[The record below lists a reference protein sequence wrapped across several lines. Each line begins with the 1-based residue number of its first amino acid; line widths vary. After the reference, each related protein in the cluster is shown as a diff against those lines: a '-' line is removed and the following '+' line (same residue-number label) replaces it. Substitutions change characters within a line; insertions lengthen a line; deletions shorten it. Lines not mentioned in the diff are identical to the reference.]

1 MVAMIEALFPKTHY
15 RYTALP
21 LLGSLVDDFARWLS
35 QNDYR
40 LEAIRVMLRP
50 LGQADQWLQSQGIHA
65 LTELD
70 APLLEVCWRQ
80 FHRRNSHLSGVIRAL
95 ARYLA
100 SEGRLCPT
108 PPRPP
113 TPSQRLLAAYRD
125 HLDHVRT
132 LAPRTIEEH
141 LRSADGFLNHLD
153 YDAQP
158 TCLADLQARQVETF
172 VCQSAMRLSRGAQQH
187 LVAHLRSL
195 LRFLVTQGQY
205 PSGLDITI
213 DTPRLYHL
221 EQLPRALPWDS
232 VEALLQ
238 AIDRHTTTGLRDY
251 TMLFLIAAYG
261 LRVSEIVAL
270 TLDDIHWR
278 QGWLQV
284 PRCKTRNALHLPLT
298 DKVAEALI
306 HYLRHA
312 RPHPVPYRTLFL
324 RSQNPIRP
332 LSRTAVS
339 GVFRRWAKW
348 SGVTVPF
355 YGAHCLRHAYAMH
368 LLHSGASLKTIGDL
382 LGHRHSNS
390 TCVYL
395 RLATEELREV
405 ALPVPTWTHPSQ
417 QLER

>member
-1 MVAMIEALFPKTHY
+1 MVTMIEALFPKTHD
-15 RYTALP
+15 RYTSLP
-21 LLGSLVDDFARWLS
+21 LLGSLVDDFALWLS
-35 QNDYR
+35 KNDYR

-50 LGQADQWLQSQGIHA
+50 LGQADQWLQSHGIHA
-65 LTELD
+65 LPELD
-70 APLLEVCWRQ
+70 ALLLEACWSQ

-100 SEGRLCPT
+100 SEGRLCP
-108 PPRPP
+108 PPPQPP

-125 HLDHVRT
+125 HLDHVRR

-141 LRSADGFLNHLD
+141 LRSAGGFLNHLD
-153 YDAQP
+153 YDTQP

-172 VCQSAMRLSRGAQQH
+172 VCRSATRLSRGAQQH

-195 LRFLVTQGQY
+195 LRFLVTQGQC
-205 PSGLDITI
+205 PSGLDTTI

-221 EQLPRALPWDS
+221 EQLPRALPWDR

-238 AIDRHTTTGLRDY
+238 AIDRHTPTGLRDY
-251 TMLFLIAAYG
+251 TMLLLIAAYG

-284 PRCKTRNALHLPLT
+284 PRGKTQNSLHLPLT

-306 HYLRHA
+306 HYLRQA
-312 RPHPVPYRTLFL
+312 RPHPVPYRALFL

-339 GVFRRWAKW
+339 GVFRRWAKR

-355 YGAHCLRHAYAMH
+355 YGAHCLRHVSSHYSSIVNISG
-368 LLHSGASLKTIGDL
+368 LLPLPSLL
-382 LGHRHSNS
+382 
-390 TCVYL
+390 
-395 RLATEELREV
+395 
-405 ALPVPTWTHPSQ
+405 WTDG
-417 QLER
+417 